1 MPSRGDDVRF
11 RFGPFDLDPRSRELR
26 EGAKRQRLQ
35 EQPFAI
41 LRLLLEHPGRVI
53 TRDEFRQQL
62 WPDGTFVD
70 FEHSLNAAVKRL
82 RAALGDDADN
92 PRFIDTVPRRGY
104 RFIAPVSTDGPT
116 GPATPHRLARTTPA
130 LRLAVLPFANLSRD
144 PAEQYFADGLTEEM
158 IAQLGRLC
166 RERVGIV
173 AKTSSAVAH
182 ATHHTVE
189 AIGAALRADYLLE
202 GGVRSHGDR
211 VRITARLVDT
221 TSATHLW
228 ADSYERP
235 LTDYLSVQV
244 DVAAR
249 IAQSLATGL
258 LDTRPTATGAET
270 SHAEAYQA
278 YLKGRYHWN
287 RQIGRAHV

>member
-92 PRFIDTVPRRGY
+92 PRFVDTVP
-104 RFIAPVSTDGPT
+104 
-116 GPATPHRLARTTPA
+116 
-130 LRLAVLPFANLSRD
+130 
-144 PAEQYFADGLTEEM
+144 
-158 IAQLGRLC
+158 
-166 RERVGIV
+166 
-173 AKTSSAVAH
+173 
-182 ATHHTVE
+182 
-189 AIGAALRADYLLE
+189 
-202 GGVRSHGDR
+202 
-211 VRITARLVDT
+211 
-221 TSATHLW
+221 
-228 ADSYERP
+228 
-235 LTDYLSVQV
+235 
-244 DVAAR
+244 
-249 IAQSLATGL
+249 
-258 LDTRPTATGAET
+258 
-270 SHAEAYQA
+270 
-278 YLKGRYHWN
+278 
-287 RQIGRAHV
+287 QIGRAHV